1 MDGKCVLVTGG
12 TGFIGSHTVLAL
24 LQAGASRVVI
34 VDNLVNS
41 SEAVLPRLYE
51 LAGEALASR
60 IKFLKVRRYPM
71 RRYAAACVL
80 FS

>member
-12 TGFIGSHTVLAL
+12 TGFIGSHPVLAL
-24 LQAGASRVVI
+24 LQAGAKSVVI

-51 LAGEALASR
+51 LAGEALAGR
-60 IKFLKVRRYPM
+60 ITFLKVRCYSRI
-71 RRYAAACVL
+71 RVVSC
-80 FS
+80 